1 MLLTNRKFEREEPS
15 LTAKSLYIFCEGA
28 KREKKYFQYFVK
40 MDSRVN
46 IEVYDLDDQEDNSPL
61 GLLNIAENST
71 IATKENPSPQYDFQ
85 EGDEVWIVL
94 DRDKDKLDSRAPQL
108 AAIRAFCQDKPA
120 WNMVQSN
127 PCFEVWLYY
136 HVFDTKPIF
145 DGDDICES
153 WKGWVNTKIPGGFDS
168 RKHPIFIEQAA
179 EHSKAN
185 YSATD
190 DEPDKGSTEVH
201 LLAENMLSILKE
213 KIDKVLA
220 EVQT

>member
-1 MLLTNRKFEREEPS
+1 M
-15 LTAKSLYIFCEGA
+15 
-28 KREKKYFQYFVK
+28 
-40 MDSRVN
+40 
-46 IEVYDLDDQEDNSPL
+46 
-61 GLLNIAENST
+61 
-71 IATKENPSPQYDFQ
+71 
-85 EGDEVWIVL
+85 WIVL

-190 DEPDKGSTEVH
+190 DEPDKGSTEV
-201 LLAENMLSILKE
+201 LTKLPI
-213 KIDKVLA
+213 
-220 EVQT
+220 